1 MPQSTTLSCKCP
13 SRRDRCRSTFFVR
26 LTFSARSESI
36 DLLAAFSLRRISAAP
51 RSVSAKRSASLDT
64 SATLQGTH
72 TNKEVQQ
79 QQTESYICYWKRNTA
94 RAVHSYISS
103 LVKENSTHDGGT
115 TRSMINCAPKLLTK
129 RRLTSRGESVWFLP
143 TCARHSAACSHTAPA
158 LMPARSIK
166 TPPADPSRG

>member
-72 TNKEVQQ
+72 AHKEVQ
-79 QQTESYICYWKRNTA
+79 QQTESYSLLEAKR
-94 RAVHSYISS
+94 S
-103 LVKENSTHDGGT
+103 EGG
-115 TRSMINCAPKLLTK
+115 
-129 RRLTSRGESVWFLP
+129 
-143 TCARHSAACSHTAPA
+143 
-158 LMPARSIK
+158 
-166 TPPADPSRG
+166 